1 MREEVMREEKE
12 DDWCSI
18 AGCSIAFTLC
28 NLSCIGRKNIS
39 FLAVREWINHM

>member
-18 AGCSIAFTLC
+18 AGCSIAGVAL
-28 NLSCIGRKNIS
+28 L
-39 FLAVREWINHM
+39 V